1 MVRPGLLLFFAAV
14 AFGQQSQK
22 WTYPLPPEN
31 QISFSDGVEYRVA
44 GGVSLK
50 FDLYRPKAASAPTP
64 VVLFVNGIGS
74 PDLRKWEQ
82 YTSWGRAVTARGLAG
97 VTFDTHAADVA
108 ADIDAL
114 IGYLRKN
121 SAQLNLDAENIVV
134 YACSS
139 NVTVGLPFVNQPRA
153 NIKGAVI
160 YYGAA
165 EVPLFR
171 LDLPVLLVRAAFDST
186 GLLRSIDKLVGRAL
200 AANAP
205 FTVVN
210 LQGHH
215 GFEVVDDTELARET
229 ISRTLDFMK
238 SVVSPQLQ
246 REVSAAVEP
255 SAAWAALV
263 AENWQ
268 EAIPILERIAK
279 VRPGDSEVQ
288 RQLGESYVG
297 AKRYQEAL
305 VAFQKALDLGSMN
318 KGLIALSAAICS
330 VRTGANEDALKF
342 LGQVPPAPGLMR
354 RIREEPA
361 FSALR
366 SDPRFPAAAK

>member
-1 MVRPGLLLFFAAV
+1 MARPVLFLFFAAV
-14 AFGQQSQK
+14 AFGQSQK
-22 WTYPLPPEN
+22 WTYPLPAAN
-31 QISFSDGVEYRVA
+31 QISFSDRIEYRVA

-50 FDLYRPKAASAPTP
+50 FDLYRPKASSAPTP
-64 VVLFVNGIGS
+64 VVLFVNGIGA

-97 VTFDTHAADVA
+97 VTFDTHATDVA
-108 ADIDAL
+108 GDIDVL

-121 SAQLNLDAENIVV
+121 AAQLNLDAENIVV

-139 NVTVGLPFVNQPRA
+139 NVTVGLPFVSQPRS

-165 EVPLFR
+165 EVPSFR
-171 LDLPVLLVRAAFDST
+171 LDLPVFLVRAAFDSL
-186 GLLRSIDKLVGRAL
+186 GLLRSIDKMVVRAL

-205 FTVVN
+205 FTIVN

-215 GFEVVDDTELARET
+215 GFEVVDDTELSRDT
-229 ISRTLDFMK
+229 IGRTLDFMK

-263 AENWQ
+263 AENWK

-279 VRPGDSEVQ
+279 VHPGDSEVQ
-288 RQLGESYVG
+288 RQLGESYIG
-297 AKRYQEAL
+297 AERYQEAL

-318 KGLIALSAAICS
+318 KGLISLSAAICS
-330 VRTGANEDALKF
+330 VRIGANEDALKF

-361 FSALR
+361 FASLR
-366 SDPRFPAAAK
+366 SDPRFPAGGK